1 MSAILVLE
9 KWPLDLFVMAILYF
23 VAGLA
28 HFLRPQFYLAIMPP
42 RLPNHKAVNWIAGAA
57 EIVLALGLLV
67 EPIRPY
73 AAFGVILLLIA
84 VFPAN
89 IYHLQSRGAGMKVPI
104 WILWVRLPIQG
115 LLIWWAWQYI

>member
-9 KWPLDLFVMAILYF
+9 KWPLDLFLMAGLYF

-28 HFLRPQFYLAIMPP
+28 HFIWPKFYLAIMPP
-42 RLPNHKAVNWIAGAA
+42 RLPNHKVVNWVSGAA
-57 EIVLALGLLV
+57 EILLAIGLLI
-67 EPIRPY
+67 EAWQSY

-89 IYHLQSRGAGMKVPI
+89 IYHLQARGAGMKVPI
-104 WILWVRLPIQG
+104 WVLWVRLPIQG
-115 LLIWWAWQYI
+115 LLIWWAWQYV